1 MISIQVAGAVYI
13 AALSGCYDG
22 DTCKVR
28 FYNFPELVQEQSL
41 RFEGFDTPERSRPK
55 CSDEKAKARQARAVT
70 LAYMQGEVRLEA
82 SGNFDRYGRLLV
94 RAPELQK
101 QLIAEGLAKP
111 APDGRRKDWCK

>member
-55 CSDEKAKARQARAVT
+55 CSDEKVKARQARAVT